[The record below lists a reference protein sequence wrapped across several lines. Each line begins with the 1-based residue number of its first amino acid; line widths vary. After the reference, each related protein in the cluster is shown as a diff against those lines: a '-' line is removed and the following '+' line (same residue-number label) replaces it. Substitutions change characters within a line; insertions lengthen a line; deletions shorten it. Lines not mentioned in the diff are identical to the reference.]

1 MSIKE
6 PRMPL
11 LVRFLSLICALALG
25 LALAGCGDKEATQR
39 AAFVTFLQTRVLDR
53 PGVRVPQPT
62 EEQKK
67 SFGPYAS
74 HYAVITE
81 FNEGMNQS
89 VSKPMNEIMSR
100 GALRSIADVVARRD
114 DLKVARE
121 GIVTLRKAL
130 DTQLAKAD
138 AARGQLKQ
146 PPDLKT
152 VFDQAYER
160 TVTQP
165 AATFTEVFP
174 ALDAV
179 FEGAIKVADYIAQN
193 KSKISVNG
201 AQVTVM
207 DPAVQKELNAMLQQ
221 LNAHSAAIATAQRKL
236 QAMVRGS

>member
-1 MSIKE
+1 MTS
-6 PRMPL
+6 L
-11 LVRFLSLICALALG
+11 ARFLSLLCAFAVAV
-25 LALAGCGDKEATQR
+25 ALAGCGDKEATQR
-39 AAFVTFLQTRVLDR
+39 AAFITFLQTRVLDR

-67 SFGPYAS
+67 TFGEYAQ

-89 VSKPMNEIMSR
+89 VSKPMNEIMNR
-100 GALRSIADVVARRD
+100 GALRSISDVVARRD

-121 GIVTLRKAL
+121 GIGTLRKAL
-130 DTQLAKAD
+130 DTQLTKAD
-138 AARGQLKQ
+138 AARAQLKQ
-146 PPDLKT
+146 PADLKA

-160 TVTQP
+160 TVAQP
-165 AATFTEVFP
+165 ASTFTEVFP

-179 FEGAIKVADYIAQN
+179 FDGAIKVADFIAQN
-193 KSKISVNG
+193 RSKISLNG
-201 AQVTVM
+201 AQVTVT

-221 LNAHSAAIATAQRKL
+221 LNTNSAAIATAQRKL